1 MPPTSQGWKSTSTGG
16 SDKSRAVWRLA
27 KGGRKAAEMANGQLP
42 QIRFISPVGS
52 VGGGISGAALE
63 EALAQAPHFI
73 ACDAGTT
80 DAGPFSLGMGIPA
93 FPREAV
99 KRDLSLMLRA
109 GRKANIPVIIGSAG
123 TAGGD
128 VHVDWALEIAREI
141 VAEHHLTLRTAV
153 IYAEQDKAHLKRL
166 LHQNRI
172 LPLDPAPPISDS
184 IIDSSSRIV
193 GMMGVEP
200 LQQAILDGANFVLA
214 GRCSDSALFAA
225 IPLMQGFPPGLAWH
239 AGKVSECGTLVCE
252 TLGKGVIFT
261 TINQDQITIRPY
273 GAGLRCTP
281 LSVAAHS
288 LYENANPYLHR
299 ECSGTFDLT
308 NSTFEAIDDVTVR
321 IRGSEFMFEP
331 YTVKLEGAALA
342 GYQSIIVGGIRDP
355 HVIGQLDSWLAGV
368 RGYIDE
374 SVSHVLG
381 DHADRSSYSIDFHIY
396 GINAVMGSFEP
407 DPKTLPHE
415 IGIVVELTAP
425 TQDLAHTLAQLSRQP
440 LLHCP
445 IKEWKGSITAFACLH
460 NPAVIDRGPVF
471 RFTLN
476 HVAVPSTP
484 VEMFRTHFIELGGS
498 EKSWS

>member
-1 MPPTSQGWKSTSTGG
+1 MPPTSQGWKSTSTAG
-16 SDKSRAVWRLA
+16 SDKSRSVGRLA
-27 KGGRKAAEMANGQLP
+27 KGGRKAAEMANGQLL

-52 VGGGISGAALE
+52 VGGGISGAALD

-153 IYAEQDKAHLKRL
+153 IYAEQDKAYLKRL
-166 LHQNRI
+166 LRQNRI

-200 LQQAILDGANFVLA
+200 LQQAISDGANFVLA

-355 HVIGQLDSWLAGV
+355 HVIGQLDSWLARV

-484 VEMFRTHFIELGGS
+484 VEMFRTHFIDLGGS

>member
-1 MPPTSQGWKSTSTGG
+1 MPPTSQGWKSTSTAG
-16 SDKSRAVWRLA
+16 SDKSRSVGRLA
-27 KGGRKAAEMANGQLP
+27 KGGRKAAEMANGQLL

-484 VEMFRTHFIELGGS
+484 VEMFRTHFIDLGGS